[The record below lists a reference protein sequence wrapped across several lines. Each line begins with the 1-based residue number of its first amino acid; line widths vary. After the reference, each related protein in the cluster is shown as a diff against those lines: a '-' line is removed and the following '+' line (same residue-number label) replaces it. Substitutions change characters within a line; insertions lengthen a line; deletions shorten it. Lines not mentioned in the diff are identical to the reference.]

1 MRALLFGLALLALGG
16 CSTMKIDDFTK
27 TTPVFDLESY
37 FSGHT
42 RAWGMFEDGSGNI
55 KRQFTVDIHGYHQD
69 GEFVLDESFVYN
81 DGEKQSRTWR
91 IRNMGEGR
99 YEGRAGD
106 VIGVAEGVQRGQAL
120 NWRYKLE
127 LPFND
132 GTIAVDF
139 EDWMLLQ
146 PDDVL
151 LNRAKVS
158 KFGFGVG
165 QVTLFFQRKDAPIN
179 KVN

>member
-1 MRALLFGLALLALGG
+1 
-16 CSTMKIDDFTK
+16 MKIDDFAK
-27 TTPVFDLESY
+27 TTPVFDLETY

-81 DGEKQSRTWR
+81 DGEKQTRTWR
-91 IRNMGEGR
+91 IRNLGEGR

-106 VIGVAEGVQRGQAL
+106 VIGVAIGVQRGQAL
-120 NWRYKLE
+120 NWRYKLD

-139 EDWMLLQ
+139 DDWMLLQ
-146 PDDVL
+146 PDNVL

-165 QVTLFFQRKDAPIN
+165 QVTLFFQRKEALAT